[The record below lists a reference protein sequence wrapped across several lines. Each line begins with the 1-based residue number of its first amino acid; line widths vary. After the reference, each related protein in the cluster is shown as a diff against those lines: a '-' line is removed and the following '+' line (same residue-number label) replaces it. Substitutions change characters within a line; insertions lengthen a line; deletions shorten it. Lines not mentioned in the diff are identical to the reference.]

1 MPGGASRALPARRT
15 RLARPGAALRWNHH
29 VGSRREGRGRGDS
42 EQMGWRDRGRELLE
56 DPAERARVA
65 EVKLADALAVLDVQK
80 APGSGS
86 LTNAE
91 KFYFAKYKKFLAGQA
106 VGAVCPAISSPPW
119 LRRSRC
125 PGAPTRN
132 SAPDSL
138 APNRRPHPGPV

>member
-1 MPGGASRALPARRT
+1 MHVPHGELGLPGPAPHCGGIATSGVGAR
-15 RLARPGAALRWNHH
+15 
-29 VGSRREGRGRGDS
+29 GRGRGDS
-42 EQMGWRDRGRELLE
+42 EQMGWRDRGRKLLE

-80 APGSGS
+80 ATGPSS

-91 KFYFAKYKKFLAGQA
+91 KFLAGQA
-106 VGAVCPAISSPPW
+106 AGAMYPAISSPPW

-125 PGAPTRN
+125 PGALTRN
-132 SAPDSL
+132 SAPGSL